1 MDPDE
6 ARRRILE
13 ELAKGRYQREGSF
26 VEWLLGTLQD
36 WLTGLVEGGSGNPV
50 VGIAVAVAVVLLVLA
65 IAVLV
70 LRRTGRLRRSVP
82 FAGDPRLDADPLLS
96 ADELRVRA
104 RRALEAERHDDA
116 VVLAVRALVRD
127 LHDRT
132 LLDLTAGMT
141 AHEAALGAAEPFP
154 ALRGRL
160 LSTADAFDTAAY
172 SRRPVSH
179 RQAEAAV
186 LLAEFLAQSTPQ
198 HVEEPTPA
206 EAAPSAGGVR

>member
-13 ELAKGRYQREGSF
+13 ELAKGKYRREGSF
-26 VEWLLGTLQD
+26 VQWLLGTLQD
-36 WLTGLVEGGSGNPV
+36 WLGHLVDGASGDPV
-50 VGIAVAVAVVLLVLA
+50 IGTTVAVVVVLLVLA

-70 LRRTGRLRRSVP
+70 LRRTGRLRRSTP
-82 FAGDPRLDADPLLS
+82 YAGDARLDADPQLS

-104 RRALEAERHDDA
+104 RRALESGRQDDA
-116 VVLAVRALVRD
+116 VVLAVRSLVRD

-154 ALRGRL
+154 DLRGRL
-160 LSTADAFDTAAY
+160 LRTADAFDTAAY
-172 SRRPVSH
+172 SRRPVTQ

-198 HVEEPTPA
+198 HGRTPEDA
-206 EAAPSAGGVR
+206 EAAR